1 MGHLLELD
9 APPLP
14 GGGNLLES
22 LEEAGQS
29 ASNELGGPEIS
40 LATIRQD
47 DFQVAAFGPKSR
59 LFRPTLIPCCEH
71 RDLVHCSASDDVQRL
86 LVGTREGQVV
96 GIPRYGNGAQVLALW
111 AEDLDARRRCR
122 IHAVLAVD
130 REAVPPKSD
139 IGRPVRPLGHDF
151 ILGEV
156 APILHSPVGLDVEGQ
171 DVLTT
176 FLGKVGN

>member
-1 MGHLLELD
+1 MSIWRFTAKPPWVTHSLRVQPHTRLLLHS
-9 APPLP
+9 APNSSKYARP
-14 GGGNLLES
+14 
-22 LEEAGQS
+22 A
-29 ASNELGGPEIS
+29 ASG
-40 LATIRQD
+40 
-47 DFQVAAFGPKSR
+47 DFQVADLGPKSR
-59 LFRPTLIPCCEH
+59 LFRPTLIPFCEH

-86 LVGTREGQVV
+86 LIGTREGQVV

-122 IHAVLAVD
+122 IDSVLAVD
-130 REAVPPKSD
+130 REAVPPKSN

-176 FLGKVGN
+176 FLGKVSN

>member
-1 MGHLLELD
+1 MSTVSFQEPSD
-9 APPLP
+9 CANMEMSP
-14 GGGNLLES
+14 GN
-22 LEEAGQS
+22 A
-29 ASNELGGPEIS
+29 
-40 LATIRQD
+40 
-47 DFQVAAFGPKSR
+47 KSR
-59 LFRPTLIPCCEH
+59 LFRPTLIPFCEH

-111 AEDLDARRRCR
+111 AEDLDACCRCR

-151 ILGEV
+151 VLGEV
-156 APILHSPVGLDVEGQ
+156 APVLHSTVRLELEGQ
-171 DVLTT
+171 
-176 FLGKVGN
+176 G

>member
-1 MGHLLELD
+1 MIMRLLASTAAATNKAKRSTPSARQRGTAGALGSS
-9 APPLP
+9 P
-14 GGGNLLES
+14 G
-22 LEEAGQS
+22 S
-29 ASNELGGPEIS
+29 A
-40 LATIRQD
+40 
-47 DFQVAAFGPKSR
+47 KSR
-59 LFRPTLIPCCEH
+59 LFRPTLIPFCEH

-86 LVGTREGQVV
+86 LIGTREGQVV

-122 IHAVLAVD
+122 IYAVLAVD
-130 REAVPPKSD
+130 REAVPPKSK
-139 IGRPVRPLGHDF
+139 IGRPVRPLGHDL

-171 DVLTT
+171 DVFTA